1 MTATARRGQASRI
14 VPKVEMV
21 TALRTDI
28 DLVITEFGIAD
39 LRHANRTD
47 RLEALVEIAH
57 PDFRPELLD
66 SRL

>member
-1 MTATARRGQASRI
+1 
-14 VPKVEMV
+14 MV

-39 LRHANRTD
+39 LRNANRTD
-47 RLEALVEIAH
+47 RLEALVAIAH
-57 PDFRPELLD
+57 PDFRSELLD